1 MELLPPGWQD
11 IGAQGLVV
19 LFVLMIFLGWL
30 LPKRWV
36 DKAMREKDETIAFQ
50 RETIESLTSAAQA
63 NAVSV
68 QTAAYALHAIEK
80 QATKAGDE

>member
-1 MELLPPGWQD
+1 MEILPPGWQD

-36 DKAMREKDETIAFQ
+36 DRSMREKDETIAFQ
-50 RETIESLTSAAQA
+50 RQTIEALTSAAQA